1 MTITISGKQIE
12 VSGKARNVTMD
23 RNRLGYTENFVSI
36 DFNGKELSYSVENKC
51 KNGRVDI
58 IKHEFDNVESVKEY
72 DNAIYIYAKGAYDGE
87 KHQIVFY
94 KK

>member
-1 MTITISGKQIE
+1 MTITISGKQVE
-12 VSGKARNVTMD
+12 VSGKVRNVTMD
-23 RNRLGYTENFVSI
+23 RNRLGYT
-36 DFNGKELSYSVENKC
+36 
-51 KNGRVDI
+51 
-58 IKHEFDNVESVKEY
+58 DNVESVKEY